1 MNDRPIC
8 FFDSGIGGS
17 TILKEVIKKLPN
29 ENYVYYADSKN
40 NPYGNKSKE
49 ELFEIVSY
57 AVDNLLKY
65 NPKLIV
71 CACNTAT
78 EVVLNDI
85 RKKYKNITF
94 VGTEPAVKV
103 VYDHYKDKKAIVLTT
118 KGTGESKR
126 FKELFKNYKTKSCVL
141 IEAPLLA
148 SLIENNIDAY
158 SYLNDLLKDYKGYE
172 VVVLGCTH
180 FPLAKDSITK
190 VLGNVTFIDGSVG
203 IANRIYDLIK
213 DDLNIDG
220 GNINIISTKG
230 NVADTIL
237 SIITTTPKKTWFSL
251 SL

>member
-1 MNDRPIC
+1 MNDKPIC

-40 NPYGNKSKE
+40 NPYGNKTRD

-65 NPKLIV
+65 DPKLIV

-85 RKKYKNITF
+85 RKKYKDITF

-103 VYDHYKDKKAIVLTT
+103 VYDHYKDKKTIVLTT

-126 FKELFKNYKTKSCVL
+126 FKELFKNYKTKNCVL
-141 IEAPLLA
+141 VEAPLLA
-148 SLIENNIDAY
+148 SLIENNKDTY

-180 FPLAKDSITK
+180 FPFAKNTITK
-190 VLGNVTFIDGSVG
+190 VLGNVTFVDGSFG
-203 IANRIYDLIK
+203 IANRVYDLIK
-213 DDLNIDG
+213 DKLNKKG
-220 GNINIISTKG
+220 GRINIISTKDDVSKIILDIVKG
-230 NVADTIL
+230 N
-237 SIITTTPKKTWFSL
+237 K
-251 SL
+251 

>member
-1 MNDRPIC
+1 MKKNAPIC

-40 NPYGNKSKE
+40 NPYGNKTKE
-49 ELFEIVSY
+49 ELFDIVCCV
-57 AVDNLLKY
+57 VDNLLKY

-85 RKKYKNITF
+85 RKKYKDITF
-94 VGTEPAVKV
+94 IGTEPAVKV
-103 VYDHYKDKKAIVLTT
+103 VYDHYKDKKTIILTT

-126 FKELFKNYKTKSCVL
+126 FKELFKNYKTKNCIL

-148 SLIENNIDAY
+148 SLIENNKDTY

-180 FPLAKDSITK
+180 FPLAKNAITK
-190 VLGNVTFIDGSVG
+190 VLGNVTFVDGSHG
-203 IANRIYDLIK
+203 IANRVYNL
-213 DDLNIDG
+213 LNNDNNLNKNNKGSIH
-220 GNINIISTKG
+220 IIAPNKNTENK
-230 NVADTIL
+230 IM
-237 SIITTTPKKTWFSL
+237 SIIKENS
-251 SL
+251 

>member
-40 NPYGNKSKE
+40 NPYGNKTHD

-65 NPKLIV
+65 DPKLIV

-85 RKKYKNITF
+85 RKKYKDITF

-103 VYDHYKDKKAIVLTT
+103 VYDHYKDKKTVILTT

-126 FKELFKNYKTKSCVL
+126 FKELFNNYKTKNCVL
-141 IEAPLLA
+141 VEAPLLA
-148 SLIENNIDAY
+148 SLIENNKDTY

-180 FPLAKDSITK
+180 FPLAKNTITK
-190 VLGNVTFIDGSVG
+190 VLGNVTFVDGSHG
-203 IANRIYDLIK
+203 IANRVYNLLSNDNNLNKNNKGSMHIIAPNKNTENKIMPIIK
-213 DDLNIDG
+213 EN
-220 GNINIISTKG
+220 
-230 NVADTIL
+230 
-237 SIITTTPKKTWFSL
+237 F
-251 SL
+251 